1 MWKREGLPPEM
12 ANEAPSSKFQISNN
26 MKIPLPK
33 IPNGALHLCFEH
45 WVLGVWNLF
54 GAWDFGFGAC

>member
-26 MKIPLPK
+26 IKIPMTK

-45 WVLGVWNLF
+45 WGIGVWNLEF
-54 GAWDFGFGAC
+54 F